1 MARLLGIGFVAARI
15 TLALSASGSADAFLL
30 DGDTADGPDWLL
42 MLQEEV
48 PALRAYGWE
57 VEVAA
62 NFPVCLVEADGLL
75 QARLEAI
82 PLT

>member
-1 MARLLGIGFVAARI
+1 MACLLGIGFVAARI
-15 TLALSASGSADAFLL
+15 TLVLIASGGADAFLL

-57 VEVAA
+57 VEVATDCSSRLA
-62 NFPVCLVEADGLL
+62 EAEDPLRA
-75 QARLEAI
+75 QLERGAC
-82 PLT
+82 